1 MKYLLDTNIVLLYQS
16 GVQSVCEELKKL
28 HILEKRSS
36 AISIVTVGEL
46 EFIILQRNWGKQRL
60 NKLEKVMR
68 YLAQVPIAQ
77 EDLVKRYAEIDA
89 FSQGKLKDRPL
100 NNSARN
106 MGKNDLWI
114 AATASV
120 TDATLVTTDND
131 FDHLDGE
138 FVKLLKLPIA

>member
-16 GVQSVCEELKKL
+16 GVQSVCEELKKH

-46 EFIILQRNWGKQRL
+46 ESIILQRNWGKQRL